1 MSHKQRVHKKKF
13 ECGHKGLG
21 KYCHRCEDVKAGRIV
36 GGKMKKA
43 EDGSQV
49 AVVEKPKEY
58 WNRAKCPFCGGSRV
72 KKNDI
77 NAFSDLKAFEYTCTS
92 FECGKSFDSDQV
104 KEYEQV
110 EARPRQVG
118 PINRRLTD

>member
-1 MSHKQRVHKKKF
+1 MAHKRRIQTNKF
-13 ECGHKGLG
+13 ECGHHGLG
-21 KYCHRCEDVKAGRIV
+21 KYCHRCRDEKAGKPV
-36 GGKMKKA
+36 GVKMKKA

-49 AVVEKPKEY
+49 AVIEQPKKY

-77 NAFSDLKAFEYTCTS
+77 NVMSDIKAFEYLCTS
-92 FECGKSFDSDQV
+92 YECGKSFNSEQV
-104 KEYEQV
+104 KEYEKV
-110 EARPRQVG
+110 EVRPRQEG